1 MNASEMKFIESAYE
15 EVPRMRAENKKF
27 ATIHPVL
34 FSEFLVE
41 TAACYAIVAEKE
53 IGYFCINENRLIDF
67 CINRDYN
74 EFAAE
79 LIRRI
84 IREYDVKL
92 VTCLSENTVEVNA
105 CLRLGFA
112 YKTFLNVFN
121 EYDESFEPVGDMTF
135 RPASG
140 DDYEM
145 LLAEK
150 NGLYELPE
158 ELSFYV
164 SGNPAR
170 RLLLF
175 YREEQFVGAGYLTLI
190 PLQDKAVDIGMW
202 VRPMYRG
209 KGIAVQIVAYLK
221 RIVIAEGKLPVCT
234 CMAEN
239 HIARYVLQRNGFRNT
254 CDLIAF
260 TPPLR

>member
-1 MNASEMKFIESAYE
+1 MNAGEIKFIDSAYE
-15 EVPRMRAENKKF
+15 EIPWMRAENKKF

-34 FSEFLVE
+34 FAEFLVE
-41 TAACYAIVAEKE
+41 TAACHAIVAEKV

-67 CINRDYN
+67 CIDRDYN
-74 EFAAE
+74 EFAEE
-79 LIRRI
+79 LLRRI

-92 VTCLSENTVEVNA
+92 VACLSENTIEIDA
-105 CLRLGFA
+105 CLRLGFS
-112 YKTFLNVFN
+112 YKTLLHVFN
-121 EYDESFEPVGDMTF
+121 EYDESFEPAGDMTF
-135 RPASG
+135 RLASG

-145 LLAEK
+145 LLSEE
-150 NGLYELPE
+150 NGLYESPE

-164 SGNPAR
+164 SGNPTR

-175 YREEQFVGAGYLTLI
+175 YREKRFVGAGYLTLI
-190 PLQDKAVDIGMW
+190 PLQDEAVDIGMW

-209 KGIAVQIVAYLK
+209 KGIALQIVAYLK
-221 RIVIAEGKLPVCT
+221 KMVIAEGKLPVCT

-239 HIARYVLQRNGFRNT
+239 RISRHVLQRNGFRNT
-254 CDLIAF
+254 CDFIAF